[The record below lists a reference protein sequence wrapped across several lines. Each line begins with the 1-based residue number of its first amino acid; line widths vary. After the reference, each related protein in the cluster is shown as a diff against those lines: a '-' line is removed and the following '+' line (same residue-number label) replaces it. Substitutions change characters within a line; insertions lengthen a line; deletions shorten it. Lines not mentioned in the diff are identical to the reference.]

1 MFSFNL
7 LTIISTIVNL
17 LALAWLIKRYLLGSI
32 IRIMNER
39 KQKIENAILEAENKL
54 KEAEELKKQR
64 EEQLSRAREEASK
77 IIQEAVDTAEKMKR
91 DILQKAEDEAERI
104 IIRAH
109 EISMA
114 ERKRALEMAKKEIL
128 DLSKIIIKEFFRRF
142 LPEGTEELIII
153 KFVNDMSSV
162 ISQVKPNDLEEVK
175 FISSDN
181 VKPSVKAQIEEKLR
195 SIIPGNYKLSFEVD
209 PNIGLGFKLLIG
221 EFLIDNSIEYHLSQI
236 YESLRGVENI

>member
-1 MFSFNL
+1 MFSFSL

-17 LALAWLIKRYLLGSI
+17 LALAWLVKRYLLGSI
-32 IRIMNER
+32 IRIMDER
-39 KQKIENAILEAENKL
+39 KQKIESAILEAETKL

-91 DILQKAEDEAERI
+91 DILQKAEEEAERI

-114 ERKRALEMAKKEIL
+114 ERKRALEIAKKEIL

-142 LPEGTEELIII
+142 LPEGTEELLII
-153 KFVNDMSSV
+153 KFVNGMNLV

-181 VKPSVKAQIEEKLR
+181 IKPSLKAQIEEKLR
-195 SIIPGNYKLSFEVD
+195 SILPGGYKLSFEVD
-209 PNIGLGFKLLIG
+209 PNMGLGFKLLIG
-221 EFLIDNSIEYHLSQI
+221 EFLIDNSLEYHLSQI
-236 YESLRGVENI
+236 YELLKEVENI

>member
-1 MFSFNL
+1 MFSFSL

-17 LALAWLIKRYLLGSI
+17 LALAWLVKRYLLGSI
-32 IRIMNER
+32 IRIMDER
-39 KQKIENAILEAENKL
+39 KKKIESAILEAETKL

-91 DILQKAEDEAERI
+91 DILQKAEEEAERI

-114 ERKRALEMAKKEIL
+114 ERKRALEIAKKEIL

-142 LPEGTEELIII
+142 LPEGTEELLII
-153 KFVNDMSSV
+153 KFVNGMNLV
-162 ISQVKPNDLEEVK
+162 ISQVKPNNLEEVK

-181 VKPSVKAQIEEKLR
+181 IKPSLKAQIEEKLR
-195 SIIPGNYKLSFEVD
+195 SILPGGYKLSFEVD
-209 PNIGLGFKLLIG
+209 PNMGLGFKLLIG
-221 EFLIDNSIEYHLSQI
+221 EFLIDNSLEYHLSQI
-236 YESLRGVENI
+236 YEFLKEVENI